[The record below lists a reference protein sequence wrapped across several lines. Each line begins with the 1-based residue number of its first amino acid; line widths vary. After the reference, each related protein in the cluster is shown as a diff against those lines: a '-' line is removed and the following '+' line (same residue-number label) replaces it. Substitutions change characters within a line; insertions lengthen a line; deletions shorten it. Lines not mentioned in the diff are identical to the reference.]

1 MRSSSVRRL
10 TIAALAV
17 ATVISGAVLATAE
30 EGAEP
35 VAATVEES
43 DARASSG
50 DTDMVAHGTAWVA
63 ERRGKFKMFKPFGW
77 GTKMKIKVGP
87 SNEWVHIPIPYMSRI
102 ENDRT
107 WVEYVEFC
115 GRSSNGA
122 LTKPIR
128 LDVWNNRSRIA
139 SVTISWAANNNVQ
152 CHGISFSP
160 KVMAQSLGLS
170 VLLHF
175 DSTTDNIT
183 LYKGWVRAES

>member
-10 TIAALAV
+10 MIAALAV

-35 VAATVEES
+35 VTVATEEA

-50 DTDMVAHGTAWVA
+50 DSDMVAHGTAWVA
-63 ERRGKFKMFKPFGW
+63 ERKWKLKMFKPYGW
-77 GTKMKIKVGP
+77 GTRVKIKVGP
-87 SNEWVHIPIPYMSRI
+87 GDEWVHIPIPYIARI

-115 GRSSNGA
+115 AHSTNGA
-122 LTKPIR
+122 ATKPTRI
-128 LDVWNNRSRIA
+128 DVWDNRVRIA
-139 SVTISWAANNNVQ
+139 SVAISWTSNNNVQ
-152 CHGISFSP
+152 CHGIRINP
-160 KVMAQSLGLS
+160 KVLAQSIGVS

-175 DSTTDNIT
+175 ANATDRIT
-183 LYKGWVRAES
+183 LYKAWVRAES

>member
-35 VAATVEES
+35 VTVVTEES

-50 DTDMVAHGTAWVA
+50 DTDMVAHGTAWVP
-63 ERRGKFKMFKPFGW
+63 ERKWKFKMFKPYGW
-77 GTKMKIKVGP
+77 GTRTKVKVGP
-87 SNEWVHIPIPYMSRI
+87 SDVWVHIPIPYMSRI

-115 GRSSNGA
+115 AHSTNGA
-122 LTKPIR
+122 ATKPVK
-128 LDVWNNRSRIA
+128 LDVWDNRVRVA
-139 SVTISWAANNNVQ
+139 SVTVSWVSNNKVQ
-152 CHGISFSP
+152 CHGITLSP

-175 DSTTDNIT
+175 ANTTDRIT
-183 LYKGWVRAES
+183 LFKAWARAES